1 MVLIKEKLYAKE
13 YKKTFNRHKKTTWSI
28 FWKKT
33 LTDLSIFLSGYMC
46 CTFERDGGTLEY
58 LPGFQEFIEKRYNI
72 KIARHWSEIICFFSS
87 TEEDAFDQF
96 YMLLDEY
103 YNQSNNEN

>member
-1 MVLIKEKLYAKE
+1 MQENIKKLLTDI
-13 YKKTFNRHKKTTWSI
+13 KKRPGVYFG
-28 FWKKT
+28 KKT

-72 KIARHWSEIICFFSS
+72 KIARHWSEIICFFSF